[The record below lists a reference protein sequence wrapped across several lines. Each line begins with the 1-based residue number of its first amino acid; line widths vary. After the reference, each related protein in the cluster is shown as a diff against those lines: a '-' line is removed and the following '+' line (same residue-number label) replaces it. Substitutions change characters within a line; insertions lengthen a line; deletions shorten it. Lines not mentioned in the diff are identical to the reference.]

1 MLILLAAA
9 SMALTACS
17 NKGSLNLEPGAIKVA
32 SKGSPYMRLNVGAN
46 AMVVEQGQTPTTGVH
61 GWISLQPVSSKS
73 LASGSGAQLIINKT
87 QEKSH

>member
-1 MLILLAAA
+1 MLILLATA

-17 NKGSLNLEPGAIKVA
+17 NKGSLNLEPGAVKVA
-32 SKGSPYMRLNVGAN
+32 SKSSPYVRLNVGGN

-73 LASGSGAQLIINKT
+73 LIPGNMVAVRASIR
-87 QEKSH
+87 